1 MLMAL
6 TRYSLVDHILSD
18 DTFTNDP
25 AWTKMDAVILCWLTN
40 MITTDL

>member
-1 MLMAL
+1 MAL
-6 TRYSLVDHILSD
+6 TRYSLADHVLSD
-18 DTFTNDP
+18 DTFTNDH